1 LTHSG
6 WLECAAQHDKLKC
19 IGHFVDA
26 FRGGLSVISDTTT
39 EVWWGNLVVR
49 SGKLGLCACYTPKLD
64 SRPTFPTIMT
74 SVLEI
79 IPLGGIGEFGM
90 NCMALRYGDEMIIL
104 DAGMGFP
111 EETAYGVD
119 VSIPNFEFLEPY
131 RDDITAIVLTHGHED
146 HLGALPYILK
156 RFNVPVYCSH
166 FTAGLAESKLEEH
179 ELLGDVL
186 LHRVEPRDVVELG
199 AFTVEFIRVSHSLV
213 DCFSLAIK
221 TPVGTIIHTGDYK
234 VDETPVIGEPIDLR
248 SFRRYGQDGVL
259 ALLSDSTN
267 ATVPGRTPSERAVIP
282 AFEEIFVEAKG
293 RIIVAAFASSI
304 HRLQI
309 VMDVSQQFNR
319 RVCVLGRSMQKN
331 VEVADRLGYLDIPD
345 GLLVSLNQAKLMSDA
360 EVVFLVTGSQGES
373 RAALSQMATQSYKG
387 LTIDEGDTV
396 VLSARIIP
404 GNERLISRMIGF
416 IYKRGANIIEEKR
429 RLIHVSGHASQEDIR
444 ILTEAVRPRY
454 VVPIHGEYRML
465 FRHKEFVKNHLGYAE
480 DDIILIENG
489 DVLELDGERAAVID
503 KREVGRTFIDDSGFE
518 EISSDLIRERK
529 QLAYEGTIT
538 LAVTIRDD
546 TGELLGDPR
555 IVARGV
561 RGLSSNGL
569 GSLGQSSGDDGVA
582 ENDMLKGALLVVS
595 AALAGASRQTL
606 EDDSLLKE
614 HLRVELK
621 RFIQKQTGSRPVIM
635 PMIIRV

>member
-1 LTHSG
+1 
-6 WLECAAQHDKLKC
+6 
-19 IGHFVDA
+19 
-26 FRGGLSVISDTTT
+26 
-39 EVWWGNLVVR
+39 
-49 SGKLGLCACYTPKLD
+49 
-64 SRPTFPTIMT
+64 
-74 SVLEI
+74 
-79 IPLGGIGEFGM
+79 M
-90 NCMALRYGDEMIIL
+90 NCMSVRYGDEMIIL

-119 VSIPNFEFLEPY
+119 ISIPNFDFLEEY
-131 RDDITAIVLTHGHED
+131 RDNITAIVLTHGHED

-156 RFNVPVYCSH
+156 KFNVPVYCSH

-179 ELLGDVL
+179 DLLGDTL

-199 AFTVEFIRVSHSLV
+199 AFSVEFIRVSHSLI

-248 SFRRYGQDGVL
+248 SFRRYGQEGVL

-282 AFEEIFVEAKG
+282 AFEEIFAEATG
-293 RIIVAAFASSI
+293 RIVVAAFASSI

-309 VMDVSQQFNR
+309 VLDIAQQFNR

-331 VEVADRLGYLDIPD
+331 VEISDRLGYLDIPD
-345 GLLVSLNQAKLMSDA
+345 GLLVSLNEAKQMRDQDI
-360 EVVFLVTGSQGES
+360 VFLVTGSQGEA

-387 LTIDEGDTV
+387 LMIDEGDTV

-444 ILTEAVRPRY
+444 IMTEAVRPKF

-465 FRHKEFVKNHLGYAE
+465 FRHKEFVKNHLGYSE
-480 DDIILIENG
+480 ENIVLIENG
-489 DVLELDGERAAVID
+489 DVLELDGERASVVN
-503 KREVGRTFIDDSGFE
+503 KREIGRTFIDESGFE
-518 EISSDLIRERK
+518 EIDSETVRERK

-538 LAVTIRDD
+538 VVLTIDQA
-546 TGELLGDPR
+546 TGALQGEPR

-561 RGLSSNGL
+561 RGLSANGFGPNGAPAGPL
-569 GSLGQSSGDDGVA
+569 LSDVKQVVA
-582 ENDMLKGALLVVS
+582 AS
-595 AALAGASRQTL
+595 ITGASRQTL
-606 EDDSLLKE
+606 ADETLLKE
-614 HLRVELK
+614 HVRVELK

-635 PMIIRV
+635 PVIVMV

>member
-1 LTHSG
+1 
-6 WLECAAQHDKLKC
+6 
-19 IGHFVDA
+19 
-26 FRGGLSVISDTTT
+26 
-39 EVWWGNLVVR
+39 
-49 SGKLGLCACYTPKLD
+49 
-64 SRPTFPTIMT
+64 
-74 SVLEI
+74 VLEI

-90 NCMALRYGDEMIIL
+90 NCMAVRYEDEMLIL

-119 VSIPNFEFLEPY
+119 VCIPNFDFLEEY
-131 RDDITAIVLTHGHED
+131 RDNITAIVLTHGHED

-156 RFNVPVYCSH
+156 KFNVPVYCSH

-179 ELLGDVL
+179 DLVGDTL
-186 LHRVEPRDVVELG
+186 IHRVAPRDVIQVGVFE
-199 AFTVEFIRVSHSLV
+199 VEFIRVSHSLV

-221 TPVGTIIHTGDYK
+221 SPVGTIIHTGDYK

-248 SFRRYGQDGVL
+248 SFRRYGQEGVL

-282 AFEEIFVEAKG
+282 AFEEIFAEATG

-309 VMDVSQQFNR
+309 VLDVAQQFNR
-319 RVCVLGRSMQKN
+319 KVCVLGRSMLKN
-331 VEVADRLGYLDIPD
+331 VEIADRLGYLDVPD
-345 GLLVSLNQAKLMSDA
+345 GLLVPLNEAKQMRDH
-360 EVVFLVTGSQGES
+360 EIVFLVTGSQGES

-387 LTIDEGDTV
+387 LMIDEGDTV

-404 GNERLISRMIGF
+404 GNERLISRMIGM

-444 ILTEAVRPRY
+444 IMTEAVRPKF

-465 FRHKEFVKNHLGYAE
+465 FRHKEFVKNHLGYRE
-480 DDIILIENG
+480 ENIVLIENG
-489 DVLELDGERAAVID
+489 DVLELDGERATIIE
-503 KREVGRTFIDDSGFE
+503 KREVPRTFIDDSGFE
-518 EISSDLIRERK
+518 EITGETVRQRK
-529 QLAYEGTIT
+529 QLAYEGLVT
-538 LAVTIRDD
+538 LVVTIDRE
-546 TGELLGDPR
+546 TGELQSPPE
-555 IVARGV
+555 IVTRGV
-561 RGLSSNGL
+561 QGFDTANGMAKDA
-569 GSLGQSSGDDGVA
+569 QRVVA
-582 ENDMLKGALLVVS
+582 
-595 AALAGASRQTL
+595 AALAGASRATL

-621 RFIQKQTGSRPVIM
+621 RFIQKLTGSRPVIL
-635 PMIIRV
+635 PVVVSV